1 MGASGT
7 ETGGGDSLKQIFA
20 GAVSRV
26 EELPAL
32 RAVFERAAELFT
44 EDIAALSA
52 GEPVFTLAAI
62 AAGPLADCR
71 VAPEGECAV
80 AVFDAPEWGARI
92 LTSAD
97 RACVLSIVDMLL
109 GSSGVQSEE
118 PPQRPLSRIELR
130 LAGAFFERFARSLS
144 SAFASVLQPSLALES
159 VSDKPPLDLI
169 GRVTTPVVTVRFRI
183 EAGGRTGELAL
194 ILAQQII
201 ESMRPALGR
210 TSDEEPAPSDPSWS
224 DLIQNRI
231 TRTSLTLSAILDER
245 SFTLG
250 ELAALKVG
258 QVLQFEATPQSR
270 LRIECNGEPVLWC
283 HLGKLNGAYTL
294 RVESAIDR
302 DEEFMNDILAG

>member
-1 MGASGT
+1 MAASGT

-20 GAVSRV
+20 GAVSRI
-26 EELPAL
+26 EELPTL

-44 EDIAALSA
+44 EDIAALSP
-52 GEPVFTLAAI
+52 GEPAFTLAAL

-80 AVFDAPEWGARI
+80 GVFDAPEWGARI

-97 RACVLSIVDMLL
+97 RPCILSIVDMLL
-109 GSSGVQSEE
+109 GAPGTQGE
-118 PPQRPLSRIELR
+118 PPQRALSRIELR
-130 LAGAFFERFARSLS
+130 LAGAFFERFARSLAG
-144 SAFASVLQPSLALES
+144 AFAAVLQPSLTLES
-159 VSDKPPLDLI
+159 VGDKPPLDLI
-169 GRVTTPVVTVRFRI
+169 GRVTTPVVTVRFRL

-194 ILAQQII
+194 IMAQQVL

-231 TRTSLTLSAILDER
+231 TRTSLTLNAILDER
-245 SFTLG
+245 MFTLG
-250 ELAALKVG
+250 ELASLKVG
-258 QVLQFEATPQSR
+258 QVLQFDATPQSR
-270 LRIECNGEPVLWC
+270 LRVECNGEPVLWC
-283 HLGKLNGAYTL
+283 HLGKFNGAYTL